1 MLIDK
6 NDLTT
11 CSLSYVFNA
20 IDGKW
25 KPFIIWY
32 LWSAPTGVCRYGEL
46 KRKIPWDISHKMFA
60 QQRREV
66 EEGNIVTRREY
77 DEKPLRVEYSL
88 TEPGRLLA
96 PAILYLRDWGAEFG
110 QKFTH
115 EDMIDRTQGEKMS
128 GALEYGYR
136 SESLGKSVKI
146 RFDY

>member
-11 CSLSYVFNA
+11 CSLSYVFSS

-32 LWSAPTGVCRYGEL
+32 LWNAPDGIRRYGEL

-60 QQRREV
+60 QQLRELG
-66 EEGNIVTRREY
+66 EAGIVVRTEY

-88 TEPGRLLA
+88 TEQGRLLA
-96 PAILYLRDWGAEFG
+96 PAILYLRDWGAAFG
-110 QKFTH
+110 NKFTH
-115 EDMIDRTQGEKMS
+115 EDMIDRTLGEKKE
-128 GALEYGYR
+128 GALEYGY
-136 SESLGKSVKI
+136 ESKALGKSIKI
-146 RFDY
+146 RFEY